1 MQDTVLPKRSFIP
14 LERLLG
20 QLSILRSSLPQLVS
34 LPGFWP
40 TENLNLPEAY
50 SRRRAFHTSGG
61 NPFLGILGSLVIRF
75 LSRAVERELYRFA
88 RMPRRH
94 ATPINNNSFQISRAC
109 SNYPSK
115 CSISVP
121 NVPNVS
127 SLGNKGRGRA
137 RARMERRL

>member
-1 MQDTVLPKRSFIP
+1 M
-14 LERLLG
+14 
-20 QLSILRSSLPQLVS
+20 
-34 LPGFWP
+34 PGFWP

-75 LSRAVERELYRFA
+75 LSRTVERELYRFA

-121 NVPNVS
+121 NVPNVPN
-127 SLGNKGRGRA
+127 LGNKGRGRA
-137 RARMERRL
+137 RAPVCVSICVSVCYRASCYIPRLYVEIRVSLGFLC